1 MMMMMIIIIIIMG
14 ISVESTDG
22 LLLHWFEVE
31 LEFGI
36 VVFCR
41 GRKIGV
47 PGEKPLGAGTRT
59 NNKLNCNLHMTP
71 RPGIEPGPHW
81 WEASTLT
88 IAPSLLPGSIT
99 PPWLKHPNIS
109 FCQSVILCLSTETN
123 FAKNIF
129 FFFQGVF

>member
-1 MMMMMIIIIIIMG
+1 MMMMMMMMMG
-14 ISVESTDG
+14 ISVESMDG

-88 IAPSLLPGSIT
+88 TAAPSLLPGVLPLPGVKTSQHFILSISHT
-99 PPWLKHPNIS
+99 LFIHGN
-109 FCQSVILCLSTETN
+109 
-123 FAKNIF
+123 
-129 FFFQGVF
+129 